1 MAVGSSLSIMMVVVP
16 VAILA
21 LLTTDPRGLFGGLVE
36 VPWWVVFLP
45 VLAYAGA
52 TTGATFGIENISKE
66 NIMNIF
72 MLMVAVVLI
81 RYAVDVASIM
91 M

>member
-1 MAVGSSLSIMMVVVP
+1 MSIMMVVVP

-21 LLTTDPRGLFGGLVE
+21 LLTTDPRGLFGGLAE

-52 TTGATFGIENISKE
+52 TAGATFGLENISKE

-72 MLMVAVVLI
+72 MLMVAVVLV
-81 RYAVDVASIM
+81 RYALDVASIM